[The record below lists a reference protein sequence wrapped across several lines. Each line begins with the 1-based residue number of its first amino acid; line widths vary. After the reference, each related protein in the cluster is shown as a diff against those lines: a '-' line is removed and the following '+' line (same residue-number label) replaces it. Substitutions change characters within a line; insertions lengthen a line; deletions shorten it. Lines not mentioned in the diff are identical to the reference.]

1 MSDVSTAPTGSAP
14 KKESRFK
21 DIMRNIL
28 RVVIPLGVSGG
39 MLLWLFNKVDFH
51 EVEKVIK
58 EGCNY
63 WWLILMMVITTLSHV
78 IRGLRWGLQL
88 RAAGVKR
95 IPNMA
100 YCVSIF
106 GAYALNLILQS
117 LGEVWRCVYMARRGH
132 TKLSTVVGTDIGDRG
147 SDAVMIIL
155 LFFFTLIVAK
165 GPIVE
170 FLNHYAI
177 GKDIAHF
184 TDNPWLWCVIIT
196 AVAAVWAVGHFF
208 RKFKVVNEMDTN
220 LTRVWN
226 GFKVLFSI
234 KGWGWYIV
242 ATVGIWTCYFFQTY
256 VCFFA
261 FPFTRTLVETPGTFH
276 GMLPG
281 LVAFVFGSF
290 SMAVPS
296 NGGLGPWNLAVMFAL
311 SLYGISDTDGAAFSL
326 VVWSFQSVALI
337 AAGIYSAIYI
347 VAYRRRENDTT
358 SIATGN
364 TKSLNQSKNNSNAN

>member
-1 MSDVSTAPTGSAP
+1 MAVSA
-14 KKESRFK
+14 
-21 DIMRNIL
+21 
-28 RVVIPLGVSGG
+28 G
-39 MLLWLFNKVDFH
+39 MLLWLFHKVDFK
-51 EVEKVIK
+51 EVASVVRH
-58 EGCNY
+58 GCNY
-63 WWLILMMVITTLSHV
+63 WWLVAMMVITTLSHV

-117 LGEVWRCVYMARRGH
+117 LGEVWRCVYMTRRGH

-170 FLNHYAI
+170 FLDHYAI
-177 GKDIAHF
+177 GKDIARF
-184 TDNPWLWCVIIT
+184 TDNPWLWCVLIT
-196 AVAAVWAVGHFF
+196 AIAAFWAVGHFF
-208 RKFKVVNEMDTN
+208 KKFKVVNEMDTN
-220 LTRVWN
+220 LLRVWD
-226 GFKVLFSI
+226 GFKVLFTM

-242 ATVGIWTCYFFQTY
+242 ATIGIWTCYFFQTY
-256 VCFFA
+256 VCFYA
-261 FPFTRTLVETPGTFH
+261 FPFTRELVAAPGTFH

-326 VVWSFQSVALI
+326 TVWSFQSVALI

-347 VAYRRRENDTT
+347 TVCRRKDDSAARPADAAPAKVSQTA
-358 SIATGN
+358 IHH
-364 TKSLNQSKNNSNAN
+364 